1 MPKPCALFR
10 SFVGFRLF
18 VALHSF
24 RAGQPR
30 ERGAGCSREGVAM
43 PFGSTRRKAGALA
56 PQVEGYRAWLAERG
70 YTTQTSRNMLKDL
83 GQVGLWLSEQGLDA
97 ADLNENHLKRHLSD
111 LQEAGRRR
119 VAGPRGIVP
128 LLTFLREAGVVPA
141 PQVALSPAEVLLERY
156 RCWMGSERGLSA
168 STMLRYGNTARR
180 FLIEQAMVDA
190 EFAPGGL
197 TGADLN
203 AFLLRECA
211 RVSAGSAKGRV
222 AELRSLMKFLHLHGV
237 IPMKLG
243 GAMPPVGG
251 WRFASVPPTMA
262 TGDIQRLLDE
272 TPRQGTVG
280 VRDYA
285 ILMLVARLGL
295 RSIEV
300 ARMLLDDVDWRCG
313 EIVVRGKGRRED
325 RLPLPADV
333 GEALVAYLSGPR
345 PCVDARHVFLT
356 CRAPHGPIRADLVG
370 DVVER
375 ACQRAGSPK
384 VGPHRLRHA
393 LAADMLR
400 HGAGLTAIGQVL
412 RHQDLA
418 TTALYAKVDFIAL
431 RAVAQPWPGTEA
443 T

>member
-1 MPKPCALFR
+1 MPL
-10 SFVGFRLF
+10 
-18 VALHSF
+18 
-24 RAGQPR
+24 
-30 ERGAGCSREGVAM
+30 
-43 PFGSTRRKAGALA
+43 GSSRRKAGALA
-56 PQVEGYRAWLAERG
+56 PHVEGYRSWLEERG
-70 YTTQTSRNMLKDL
+70 YTPLTTRNMLKDL
-83 GQVGLWLSEQGLDA
+83 GQVGLWLSGQGLDV
-97 ADLNENHLKRHLSD
+97 ADLDEGRLNQHLLE
-111 LQEAGRRR
+111 LQNSGRRR
-119 VAGPRGIVP
+119 VAGPRGLVP

-141 PQVALSPAEVLLERY
+141 PQVAPSSADVLLERY
-156 RCWMGSERGLSA
+156 QHWMEFERGLSA

-180 FLIEQAMVDA
+180 FLAEQSMSDGK
-190 EFAPGGL
+190 FTPDSL

-203 AFLLRECA
+203 AFLLRECT
-211 RVSAGSAKGRV
+211 RVSAGSAKGRG
-222 AELRSLMKFLHLHGV
+222 AELRSLMRFLHLYGV

-243 GAMPPVGG
+243 GAVPPVGG

-262 TGDIQRLLDE
+262 TGEVQRLLDH
-272 TPRQGTVG
+272 TPRHGTVG

-300 ARMLLDDVDWRCG
+300 ARLLLDDIDWRCG

-325 RLPLPADV
+325 RLSLPADV
-333 GEALVAYLSGPR
+333 GEALVTYVTGPR
-345 PCVDARHVFLT
+345 PRLDVRHVFLT
-356 CRAPHGPIRADLVG
+356 CKAPHGPIRADLVG

-375 ACQRAGSPK
+375 ACRRAGSRK

-443 T
+443 A